1 MVKVRYEKNANN
13 NLYPV
18 QRYHR
23 VVNSL
28 AVGIATSV
36 REAAVWGTFVV
47 AVGKGSLRVVG

>member
-36 REAAVWGTFVV
+36 REAAVGGTFVV